1 VTVPAARA
9 GMPAAHVA
17 LGLLVVTLWGA
28 NFVVAHEAL
37 ASFPPL
43 TLAALRFGVAGLSF
57 VWVVPAPRLRWSA
70 LTAYGVL
77 NGIGQ
82 FGLLLYAIAGHIS
95 PGLASLLLQTQV
107 FFTIAFAW
115 LLDRERLSR
124 ATAAALTL
132 CAAGIALIAARG
144 GGDADALGMAMTLG
158 AALCWGAA
166 NMIVKRAG
174 AIDMIGLVVW
184 SSLVAWV
191 GLSLLAALIEGRS
204 AIDGIA
210 HAGAGAWAAVLF
222 QSYGNAIF
230 GYAAWN
236 WLLARHKAAD
246 VAPLAL
252 MVPVVGMTASAWWL
266 GEAMPGWKLAA
277 ALLVIAGLTVNLL
290 AGRARRDRPVN

>member
-1 VTVPAARA
+1 MIAPAARA

-17 LGLLVVTLWGA
+17 LGLLVVILWGA

-57 VWVVPAPRLRWSA
+57 IWVVPLPKMRWSA
-70 LTAYGVL
+70 LAAYGAL

-82 FGLLLYAIAGHIS
+82 FGLLLYAINGHIS

-107 FFTIAFAW
+107 FFTIGFAIV
-115 LLDRERLSR
+115 LDRERVSR
-124 ATAAALTL
+124 GTLAALTL
-132 CAAGIALIAARG
+132 CAAGIVLIAVRS
-144 GGDADALGMAMTLG
+144 GGDASALGMAMVFG
-158 AALCWGAA
+158 AALCWAGA

-174 AIDMIGLVVW
+174 AIDMVGLVVW
-184 SSLVAWV
+184 SSPIAWA
-191 GLSLLAALIEGRS
+191 GLALLAGVLEGHR

-210 HAGAGAWAAVLF
+210 HAGAGAWAAVLY

-236 WLLARHKAAD
+236 WLLARHQAAA

-252 MVPVVGMTASAWWL
+252 LVPVVGMSASAWWL

-277 ALLVIAGLTVNLL
+277 AALVIAGLAINLF
-290 AGRARRDRPVN
+290 ARRDRRAN